1 MNDEKLMDVLPIL
14 MQEYSNALRKHPAF
28 ARTRQEVVSII
39 AEELGELAKEIN
51 DEAEN
56 NRIGLTRRCFNERAM
71 IEAAHVAVTA
81 IRTMQ
86 ILNDKRSVFHG

>member
-1 MNDEKLMDVLPIL
+1 MNDEKFTPG
-14 MQEYSNALRKHPAF
+14 PW
-28 ARTRQEVVSII
+28 
-39 AEELGELAKEIN
+39 
-51 DEAEN
+51 
-56 NRIGLTRRCFNERAM
+56 ERAM